1 MAMKKILTILACCL
15 MAVTSFGQIIET
27 DDSDSTSDYE
37 ARFTRLNRAYAKAP
51 NDVDAL
57 YDMAQFYFDNSNP
70 MRNLP
75 MAMKYIQRAETRQI
89 ELLENEKL
97 GELTRL
103 ARKNITIFTI
113 RQTKQA
119 ITDAA
124 YNTLE
129 MRTDMS
135 RVELD
140 TYLDAFGIDIEL
152 VRLLRQRR
160 IDQVYDEDLRKGTA
174 QSYYHFIDIYP
185 GTNEAELMEERLS
198 KLAPSLFDGMTTEAA
213 VDSVAAD
220 FELSPSVRRAAE
232 RQKSRLAYA
241 AATRRNTIAAY
252 NDFLRRYP
260 TSDENMQARE
270 HLASLLEMQYGTL
283 RTARQYADF
292 VDSNADNE
300 LADKAMA
307 ELRRKIN
314 EEHDIEAARIYISR
328 YRLDPYYNDV
338 YNQYYQWHA
347 AEGNVD
353 PIQRFVK
360 ENPNFPFQRAIEADL
375 ERAEKIDQ
383 VNLMSGFFESE
394 YERYAGYVR
403 KMMDKKIAIVPLQ
416 RTLQA
421 LLAQKNYTAALNR
434 VKQFDLVF
442 ENTSHDEYMELQSI
456 LAARPTGRS
465 SVLQLSATYNIVNPT
480 INPNDGNMYFTRV
493 MGSSRRIC
501 YAVKQGNKWRPTGDV
516 DFANTDNDGLT
527 LYGFFADGKKMLLGS
542 SGDIWIAEFDGAQWR
557 VSDIPPYPVNN
568 DYIETDAYMLPDGS
582 GMLLASDRPGG
593 RNLQTS
599 GAYFHGDTA
608 LASDLYSIH
617 YTQNGWG
624 NAVNLGPNINTAYC
638 ERSPIL
644 SRNLKTLY
652 FITDCR
658 GGLGY
663 GDVYVA
669 TRTNV
674 EEWDKWT
681 VPQNA
686 GKEINS
692 PRSEAS
698 ISFGPNEKE
707 IYLSSNLDAG
717 HFACYTFP
725 TWHNATNSY
734 YNYTLEV
741 LGMEEFLFRVRV
753 ADMTQQTVTQ
763 MVDYMG
769 ESHSIDLSIHKDK
782 HYAVLG
788 DAGIYFI
795 PAVIIGPETKGKQR
809 LKGYTFPVLVAMDKP
824 LPLKAVEF
832 NKTTSKLT
840 PIAEMQLEQ
849 LAQFL
854 RHNSTAVAEIMIDV
868 AGHDDV
874 LAYNLSLERGRIIRD
889 YLSTFDIEGS
899 RVIISAF
906 GNVNLKNG
914 DTEGVSVRF
923 RER

>member
-1 MAMKKILTILACCL
+1 MKKILTILVCGL
-15 MAVTSFGQIIET
+15 MALTATAQNDIE
-27 DDSDSTSDYE
+27 DSLSDFE
-37 ARFTRLNRAYAKAP
+37 ARFTRLNRAYAKSP

-57 YDMAQFYFDNSNP
+57 FNMAQFYFENSNP

-75 MAMKYIQRAETRQI
+75 MAMKYIQRAETKHI

-103 ARKNITIFTI
+103 ARKNITLLTI

-129 MRTDMS
+129 MRTDMT

-160 IDQVYDEDLRKGTA
+160 INQVYDEDLRKGTA
-174 QSYYHFIDIYP
+174 KSYYHFIDIYP
-185 GTNEAELMEERLS
+185 GTNEAEQMEERLS
-198 KLAPSLFDGMTTEAA
+198 KLAPSLFDGLTTEAA
-213 VDSVAAD
+213 VDSIAAD
-220 FELSPSVRRAAE
+220 YELSPSVRRAAE
-232 RQKSRLAYA
+232 KQKSRLAYA
-241 AATRRNTIAAY
+241 NATRRNTIAAY
-252 NDFLRRYP
+252 NDFLHRYP
-260 TSDENMQARE
+260 TSDENVQARE
-270 HLASLLEMQYGTL
+270 HLANLLEVQYGSL
-283 RTARQYADF
+283 RTARQFADF

-300 LADKAMA
+300 LADRAMA
-307 ELRRKIN
+307 EMRRMIR
-314 EEHDIEAARIYISR
+314 EDHDIEAAKLYLSR
-328 YRLDPYYNDV
+328 FKLDEHYNEV
-338 YNQYYQWHA
+338 YTQYYDWHA
-347 AEGNVD
+347 AEGNSN
-353 PIQRFVK
+353 PIVRFEK
-360 ENPNFPFQRAIEADL
+360 ENPNYPFKRAIEADL

-383 VNLMSGFFESE
+383 VNLMSDYFESE
-394 YERYAGYVR
+394 YDRYAGYVR
-403 KMMDKKIAIVPLQ
+403 KLMGKKIAIVPLQ
-416 RTLQA
+416 RMLQ
-421 LLAQKNYTAALNR
+421 LQLAQRNYAGALNR
-434 VKQFDLVF
+434 VKQFELCF
-442 ENTSHDEYMELQSI
+442 ENTSHDEYIELQRI
-456 LAARPTGRS
+456 LSAPSSGRTTS
-465 SVLQLSATYNIVNPT
+465 LQLSATYNIVNPT
-480 INPNDGNMYFTRV
+480 INPADNNLYFTRV

-516 DFANTDNDGLT
+516 EFANTDNDRLT
-527 LYGFFADGKKMLLGS
+527 LYGFFAEGKKMLLGS
-542 SGDIWIAEFDGAQWR
+542 AGDIWIAEYDGSQWR
-557 VSDIPPYPVNN
+557 VTDIPSYPVNT
-568 DYIETDAYMLPDGS
+568 DYFETDAYMLPDGS
-582 GMLLASDRPGG
+582 GMLLASDRPNGK
-593 RNLQTS
+593 NLQSS

-608 LASDLYSIH
+608 LASDLYFIP

-624 NAVNLGPNINTAYC
+624 TAVNLGSNINTPYS

-652 FITDCR
+652 FITDGR

-674 EEWDKWT
+674 EDWTNWT

-692 PRSEAS
+692 GRSEAS

-707 IYLSSNLDAG
+707 IYLSSNSDAG
-717 HFACYTFP
+717 HFSCYTFP
-725 TWHNATNSY
+725 TWHNSTNSY

-753 ADMTQQTVTQ
+753 ADLTQQTITQ
-763 MVDYMG
+763 VVDYMG
-769 ESHSIDLSIHKDK
+769 ENHSIDLSIHKDK

-795 PAVIIGPETKGKQR
+795 PAVIIGPDNKSKQR
-809 LKGYTFPVLVAMDKP
+809 LKGYTFPVLVGMDKP
-824 LPLKAVEF
+824 LQLKAVEF
-832 NKTTSKLT
+832 NKTTSTLT
-840 PIAEMQLEQ
+840 PIAELQLEQ

-854 RHNSTAVAEIMIDV
+854 RHNPTAVAEILIDV
-868 AGHDDV
+868 AGRDDV
-874 LAYNLSLERGRIIRD
+874 LAYNISLERGRIIRD
-889 YLSTFDIEGS
+889 YLSTFDVEGS
-899 RVIISAF
+899 RIIISAF

-914 DTEGVSVRF
+914 GTDGVSVRF

>member
-1 MAMKKILTILACCL
+1 MKKILTLMVCCL
-15 MAVTSFGQIIET
+15 AIATAIGQSEPADT
-27 DDSDSTSDYE
+27 TGGYE
-37 ARFTRLNRAYAKAP
+37 ARFNRLNRAYAKSP

-57 YDMAQFYFDNSNP
+57 YDMSMFYFDNDNP

-75 MAMKYIQRAETRQI
+75 MAMKYIQRAETRHI

-103 ARKNITIFTI
+103 ARKNITLISL
-113 RQTKQA
+113 RQAKQA

-160 IDQVYDEDLRKGTA
+160 INQVYDEDLRKGTA

-185 GTNEAELMEERLS
+185 GTNEAEQMEERLA
-198 KLAPSLFDGMTTEAA
+198 KLAPGLFDGLTTEAA
-213 VDSVAAD
+213 VDSVAAAY
-220 FELSPSVRRAAE
+220 ELSPSVRRAAE
-232 RQKSRLAYA
+232 KQKSRLAYA
-241 AATRRNTIAAY
+241 YTTKRNTIAAY

-270 HLASLLEMQYGTL
+270 HLASLLEMQYTTL
-283 RTARQYADF
+283 HTARQYADF

-300 LADKAMA
+300 MADKAM
-307 ELRRKIN
+307 EQLRHMIN
-314 EEHDIEAARIYISR
+314 DEHDIEAARLYIER
-328 YRLDPYYNDV
+328 YRLDPHYNEVYDTYYS
-338 YNQYYQWHA
+338 WHA
-347 AEGNVD
+347 AEGNLD
-353 PIQRFVK
+353 PIRRFEK
-360 ENPNFPFQRAIEADL
+360 ENPNYPFQRAIEADV

-383 VNLMSGFFESE
+383 VNLMTNYMESD

-403 KMMDKKIAIVPLQ
+403 KLMGKKISIVPLQ
-416 RTLQA
+416 RMLQVQ
-421 LLAQKNYTAALNR
+421 LAQKNYAGALAR
-434 VKQFDLVF
+434 VNQFELVF
-442 ENTSHDEYMELQSI
+442 ESTAHDEYTELQRI
-456 LAARPTGRS
+456 LSAKNTGRS
-465 SVLQLSATYNIVNPT
+465 NTLQLAATYNIANPT
-480 INPNDGNMYFTRV
+480 VNVSDGNLYFTRV

-516 DFANTDNDGLT
+516 EFANTDNDGLT
-527 LYGFFADGKKMLLGS
+527 LYGFFAEGKKMLLGS
-542 SGDIWIAEFDGAQWR
+542 AGDIWIAEYDGSQWR
-557 VSDIPPYPVNN
+557 VTDIPSYPVNT

-608 LASDLYSIH
+608 IASDLYYIP

-624 NAVNLGPNINTAYC
+624 TAVNLGPNINTAYC

-652 FITDCR
+652 FISDGH

-669 TRTNV
+669 TRTDI
-674 EEWDKWT
+674 EDWTSWT

-692 PRSEAS
+692 PRSEAY

-717 HFACYTFP
+717 HFSCYSFP
-725 TWHNATNSY
+725 AWHNTTNSY

-741 LGMEEFLFRVRV
+741 LGMEDFLFRVRV
-753 ADMTQQTVTQ
+753 ADLNQQTVTQ
-763 MVDYMG
+763 VVDYMG
-769 ESHSIDLSIHKDK
+769 ESHSINLNIHKDK

-788 DAGIYFI
+788 DAGLYFI
-795 PAVIIGPETKGKQR
+795 PAVILGPDNKAKQR

-832 NKTTSKLT
+832 KNTTLT
-840 PIAEMQLEQ
+840 PIAALQLEQ

-854 RHNSTAVAEIMIDV
+854 NQNPTAIAEFIIDV
-868 AGHDDV
+868 AGRDDV
-874 LAYNLSLERGRIIRD
+874 LAYNLSLERGRAIRD
-889 YLSTFDIEGS
+889 YMSTMDVDGS
-899 RVIISAF
+899 RIIISAY

-914 DTEGVSVRF
+914 GSEGVSVRF

>member
-1 MAMKKILTILACCL
+1 MKKILTILVCGL
-15 MAVTSFGQIIET
+15 MALTATAQNDIE
-27 DDSDSTSDYE
+27 DSLSDFE
-37 ARFTRLNRAYAKAP
+37 ARFTRLNRAYAKSP

-57 YDMAQFYFDNSNP
+57 FNMAQFYFENSNP

-75 MAMKYIQRAETRQI
+75 MAMKYIQRAETKHI

-103 ARKNITIFTI
+103 ARKNITLLTI

-129 MRTDMS
+129 MRTDMT

-160 IDQVYDEDLRKGTA
+160 INQVYDEDLRKGTA
-174 QSYYHFIDIYP
+174 KSYYHFIDIYP
-185 GTNEAELMEERLS
+185 GTNEAEQMEERLS
-198 KLAPSLFDGMTTEAA
+198 KLAPSLFDGLTTEAA
-213 VDSVAAD
+213 VDSIAAD
-220 FELSPSVRRAAE
+220 YELSPSVRRAAE
-232 RQKSRLAYA
+232 KQKSRLAYA
-241 AATRRNTIAAY
+241 NATRRNTIAAY
-252 NDFLRRYP
+252 NDFLHRYP
-260 TSDENMQARE
+260 TSDENVQARE
-270 HLASLLEMQYGTL
+270 HLANLLEVQYGSL
-283 RTARQYADF
+283 RTARQFADF

-300 LADKAMA
+300 LADRAMA
-307 ELRRKIN
+307 EMRRMIR
-314 EEHDIEAARIYISR
+314 EDHDIEAAKLYLSR
-328 YRLDPYYNDV
+328 FKLDEHYNEV
-338 YNQYYQWHA
+338 YTQYYDWHA
-347 AEGNVD
+347 AEGNSN
-353 PIQRFVK
+353 PIVRFEK
-360 ENPNFPFQRAIEADL
+360 ENPNYPFKRAIEADL

-383 VNLMSGFFESE
+383 VNLMSDYFESE
-394 YERYAGYVR
+394 YDRYAGYVR
-403 KMMDKKIAIVPLQ
+403 KLMGKKIAIVPLQ
-416 RTLQA
+416 RMLQ
-421 LLAQKNYTAALNR
+421 LQLAQRNYAGALNR
-434 VKQFDLVF
+434 VKQFELCF
-442 ENTSHDEYMELQSI
+442 ENTSHDEYIELQRI
-456 LAARPTGRS
+456 LSAPSSGRTTS
-465 SVLQLSATYNIVNPT
+465 LQLSATYNIVNPT
-480 INPNDGNMYFTRV
+480 INPADNNLYFTRV

-516 DFANTDNDGLT
+516 EFANTDNDRLT
-527 LYGFFADGKKMLLGS
+527 LYGFFAEGKKMLLGS
-542 SGDIWIAEFDGAQWR
+542 AGDIWIAEYDGSQWR
-557 VSDIPPYPVNN
+557 VTDIPSYPVNT
-568 DYIETDAYMLPDGS
+568 DYFETDAYMLPDGS
-582 GMLLASDRPGG
+582 GMLLASDRPNGK
-593 RNLQTS
+593 NLQSS

-608 LASDLYSIH
+608 LASDLYFIP

-624 NAVNLGPNINTAYC
+624 TAVNLGSNINTPYS

-652 FITDCR
+652 FITDGR

-674 EEWDKWT
+674 EDWTNWT

-692 PRSEAS
+692 GRSEAS

-707 IYLSSNLDAG
+707 IYLSSNSDAG
-717 HFACYTFP
+717 HFSCYTFP
-725 TWHNATNSY
+725 TWHNSTNSY

-753 ADMTQQTVTQ
+753 ADLTQQTITQ
-763 MVDYMG
+763 VVDYMG
-769 ESHSIDLSIHKDK
+769 ENHSIDLSIHKDK

-795 PAVIIGPETKGKQR
+795 PAVIIGPDNKSKQR
-809 LKGYTFPVLVAMDKP
+809 LKGYTFPVLVGMDKP
-824 LPLKAVEF
+824 LQLKAVEF
-832 NKTTSKLT
+832 NKTTSALT
-840 PIAEMQLEQ
+840 PIAELQLEQ

-854 RHNSTAVAEIMIDV
+854 RHNPTAVAEILIDV
-868 AGHDDV
+868 AGRDDV
-874 LAYNLSLERGRIIRD
+874 LAYNISLERGRIIRD
-889 YLSTFDIEGS
+889 YLSTFDVEGS
-899 RVIISAF
+899 RIIISAF

-914 DTEGVSVRF
+914 GTDGVSVRF

>member
-1 MAMKKILTILACCL
+1 MKKILTILVCGL
-15 MAVTSFGQIIET
+15 MALTATAQSDIE
-27 DDSDSTSDYE
+27 DSLSDFE
-37 ARFTRLNRAYAKAP
+37 ARFTRLNRAYAKSP

-57 YDMAQFYFDNSNP
+57 FNMAQFYFENSNP

-75 MAMKYIQRAETRQI
+75 MAMKYIQRAEVKHI

-103 ARKNITIFTI
+103 ARKNITLLTI

-129 MRTDMS
+129 MRTDMT

-160 IDQVYDEDLRKGTA
+160 INQVYDEDLRKGTA

-185 GTNEAELMEERLS
+185 GTNEAEQMEERLS
-198 KLAPSLFDGMTTEAA
+198 KLAPSLFDGVTTEAA
-213 VDSVAAD
+213 VDSIAAGY
-220 FELSPSVRRAAE
+220 ELSPSVRRAAE
-232 RQKSRLAYA
+232 KQKSRLAYA
-241 AATRRNTIAAY
+241 NATRRNTIAAY
-252 NDFLRRYP
+252 NDFLHRYP
-260 TSDENMQARE
+260 TSDENIQARE
-270 HLASLLEMQYGTL
+270 HLATLLEVQYGSL
-283 RTARQYADF
+283 RTPRQFADF

-300 LADKAMA
+300 LADRAMA
-307 ELRRKIN
+307 EMRRMIN
-314 EEHDIEAARIYISR
+314 EDHDIEAAKLYLNRFK
-328 YRLDPYYNDV
+328 LDEHYNEV
-338 YNQYYQWHA
+338 YNQYYSWHA
-347 AEGNVD
+347 AEGNSD
-353 PIQRFVK
+353 PIVRFEK
-360 ENPNFPFQRAIEADL
+360 ENPNYPFKRAIEADL

-383 VNLMSGFFESE
+383 VNLMSDYFESE

-403 KMMDKKIAIVPLQ
+403 KLMGKQIAIVPLQ
-416 RTLQA
+416 RMLQ
-421 LLAQKNYTAALNR
+421 LQLAQRNYTGALNR
-434 VKQFDLVF
+434 VKQFELCF
-442 ENTSHDEYMELQSI
+442 ETTSHNEYLELQSI
-456 LAARPTGRS
+456 LSARPTGRTA
-465 SVLQLSATYNIVNPT
+465 VQQLAATYNIVNPT
-480 INPNDGNMYFTRV
+480 INPADGNLYFTRV

-516 DFANTDNDGLT
+516 EFSNTDNDRLS

-542 SGDIWIAEFDGAQWR
+542 SGDIWIAEFDGSQWR
-557 VSDIPPYPVNN
+557 VTDIPSYPVNT

-582 GMLLASDRPGG
+582 GMLLASDRPNGK
-593 RNLQTS
+593 NLQAS

-608 LASDLYSIH
+608 LASDLYYIP

-624 NAVNLGPNINTAYC
+624 TAVNLGSNINTPYS

-652 FITDCR
+652 FITDGR

-674 EEWDKWT
+674 EDWTNWT

-692 PRSEAS
+692 GRSEAS

-707 IYLSSNLDAG
+707 IYLSSNSDAG
-717 HFACYTFP
+717 HFSCYTFP
-725 TWHNATNSY
+725 TWHNSTNSY

-753 ADMTQQTVTQ
+753 ADLTQQTITQ
-763 MVDYMG
+763 VVDYMG
-769 ESHSIDLSIHKDK
+769 ENHSIDLSIHKDK

-788 DAGIYFI
+788 DAGLYFI

-809 LKGYTFPVLVAMDKP
+809 LKGYTFPVLVGMDKP

-832 NKTTSKLT
+832 NKLTSALT

-854 RHNSTAVAEIMIDV
+854 RHNPTAIAEIIIDV
-868 AGHDDV
+868 AGRDDV

-889 YLSTFDIEGS
+889 YLSSFDIEGS
-899 RVIISAF
+899 HIIISAF

-914 DTEGVSVRF
+914 GTEGVSVRF

>member
-1 MAMKKILTILACCL
+1 MKKILTILVCGL
-15 MAVTSFGQIIET
+15 MALTATAQNDIE
-27 DDSDSTSDYE
+27 DSLSDFE
-37 ARFTRLNRAYAKAP
+37 ARFTRLNRAYAKSP

-57 YDMAQFYFDNSNP
+57 FNMAQFYFENSNP

-75 MAMKYIQRAETRQI
+75 MAMKYIQRAETKHI

-103 ARKNITIFTI
+103 ARKNITLLTI

-129 MRTDMS
+129 MRTDMT

-160 IDQVYDEDLRKGTA
+160 INQVYDEDLRKGTA
-174 QSYYHFIDIYP
+174 KSYYHFIDIYP
-185 GTNEAELMEERLS
+185 GTNEAEQMEERLS
-198 KLAPSLFDGMTTEAA
+198 KLAPSLFDGLTTEAA
-213 VDSVAAD
+213 VDSIAAD
-220 FELSPSVRRAAE
+220 YELSPSVRRAAE
-232 RQKSRLAYA
+232 KQKSRLAYA
-241 AATRRNTIAAY
+241 NATRRNTIAAY
-252 NDFLRRYP
+252 NDFLHRYP
-260 TSDENMQARE
+260 TSDENVQARE
-270 HLASLLEMQYGTL
+270 HLANLLEVQYGSL
-283 RTARQYADF
+283 RTARQFADF

-300 LADKAMA
+300 LADRAMA
-307 ELRRKIN
+307 EMRRMIR
-314 EEHDIEAARIYISR
+314 EDHDIEAAKLYLSR
-328 YRLDPYYNDV
+328 FKLDEHYNEV
-338 YNQYYQWHA
+338 YTQYYDWHA
-347 AEGNVD
+347 AEGNSN
-353 PIQRFVK
+353 PIVRFEK
-360 ENPNFPFQRAIEADL
+360 ENPNYPFKRAIEADL

-383 VNLMSGFFESE
+383 VNLMSDYFESE
-394 YERYAGYVR
+394 YDRYAGYVR
-403 KMMDKKIAIVPLQ
+403 KLMGKKIAIVPLQ
-416 RTLQA
+416 RMLQ
-421 LLAQKNYTAALNR
+421 LQLAQRNYAGALNR
-434 VKQFDLVF
+434 VKQFELCF
-442 ENTSHDEYMELQSI
+442 ENTSHDEYIELQRI
-456 LAARPTGRS
+456 LSAPSSGRTTS
-465 SVLQLSATYNIVNPT
+465 LQLSATYNIVNPT
-480 INPNDGNMYFTRV
+480 INPADNNLYFTRV

-516 DFANTDNDGLT
+516 EFANTDNDRLT
-527 LYGFFADGKKMLLGS
+527 IYGFFSEGKKMLLGS
-542 SGDIWIAEFDGAQWR
+542 AGDIWIAEYDGSQWR
-557 VSDIPPYPVNN
+557 VTDIPSYPVNT
-568 DYIETDAYMLPDGS
+568 DYFETDAYMLPDGS
-582 GMLLASDRPGG
+582 GMLLASDRPNGK
-593 RNLQTS
+593 NLQSS

-608 LASDLYSIH
+608 LASDLYFIP

-624 NAVNLGPNINTAYC
+624 TAVNLGSNINTPYS

-652 FITDCR
+652 FITDGR

-674 EEWDKWT
+674 EDWTNWT

-692 PRSEAS
+692 GRSEAS

-707 IYLSSNLDAG
+707 IYLSSNSDAG
-717 HFACYTFP
+717 HFSCYTFP
-725 TWHNATNSY
+725 TWHNSTNSY

-753 ADMTQQTVTQ
+753 ADLTQQTITQ
-763 MVDYMG
+763 VVDYMG
-769 ESHSIDLSIHKDK
+769 ENHSIDLSIHKDK

-795 PAVIIGPETKGKQR
+795 PAVIIGPDNKSKQR
-809 LKGYTFPVLVAMDKP
+809 LKGYTFPVLVGMDKP
-824 LPLKAVEF
+824 LQLKAVEF
-832 NKTTSKLT
+832 NKTTSALT
-840 PIAEMQLEQ
+840 PIAELQLEQ

-854 RHNSTAVAEIMIDV
+854 RHNPTSVAEILIDV
-868 AGHDDV
+868 AGRDDV
-874 LAYNLSLERGRIIRD
+874 LAYNISLERGRIIRD
-889 YLSTFDIEGS
+889 YLSTFDVEGS
-899 RVIISAF
+899 RIIISAF

-914 DTEGVSVRF
+914 GTDGVSVRF

>member
-1 MAMKKILTILACCL
+1 MKKILTILVCGL
-15 MAVTSFGQIIET
+15 MALTATAQSDIE
-27 DDSDSTSDYE
+27 DSLSDFE
-37 ARFTRLNRAYAKAP
+37 ARFTRLNRAYAKSP

-57 YDMAQFYFDNSNP
+57 FNMAQFYFENSNP

-75 MAMKYIQRAETRQI
+75 MAMKYIQRAEVKHI

-103 ARKNITIFTI
+103 ARKNITLLTI

-129 MRTDMS
+129 MRTDMT

-160 IDQVYDEDLRKGTA
+160 INQVYDEDLRKGTA

-185 GTNEAELMEERLS
+185 GTNEAEQMEERLS
-198 KLAPSLFDGMTTEAA
+198 KLAPSLFDGVTTEAA
-213 VDSVAAD
+213 VDSIAAGY
-220 FELSPSVRRAAE
+220 ELSPSVRRAAE
-232 RQKSRLAYA
+232 KQKSRLAYA
-241 AATRRNTIAAY
+241 NATRRNTIAAY
-252 NDFLRRYP
+252 NDFLHRYP
-260 TSDENMQARE
+260 TSDENIQARE
-270 HLASLLEMQYGTL
+270 HLATLLEVQYGSL
-283 RTARQYADF
+283 RTPRQFADF

-300 LADKAMA
+300 LADRAMA
-307 ELRRKIN
+307 EMRRMIN
-314 EEHDIEAARIYISR
+314 EDHDIEAAKLYLNRFK
-328 YRLDPYYNDV
+328 LDEHYNEV
-338 YNQYYQWHA
+338 YNQYYSWHA
-347 AEGNVD
+347 AEGNSD
-353 PIQRFVK
+353 PIVRFEK
-360 ENPNFPFQRAIEADL
+360 ENPNYPFKRAIEADL

-383 VNLMSGFFESE
+383 VNLMSDYFESE

-403 KMMDKKIAIVPLQ
+403 KLMGKQIAIVPLQ
-416 RTLQA
+416 RMLQ
-421 LLAQKNYTAALNR
+421 LQLAQRNYTGALNR
-434 VKQFDLVF
+434 VKQFELCF
-442 ENTSHDEYMELQSI
+442 ETTSHNEYLELQSI
-456 LAARPTGRS
+456 LSARPTGRT
-465 SVLQLSATYNIVNPT
+465 VVQQLAATYNIVNPT
-480 INPNDGNMYFTRV
+480 INPADGNLYFTRV

-516 DFANTDNDGLT
+516 EFSNTDNDRLS

-542 SGDIWIAEFDGAQWR
+542 SGDIWIAEFDGSQWR
-557 VSDIPPYPVNN
+557 VTDIPSYPVNT

-582 GMLLASDRPGG
+582 GMLLASDRPNGK
-593 RNLQTS
+593 NLQAS

-608 LASDLYSIH
+608 LASDLYYIP

-624 NAVNLGPNINTAYC
+624 TAVNLGSNINTPYS

-652 FITDCR
+652 FITDGR

-674 EEWDKWT
+674 EDWTNWT

-692 PRSEAS
+692 GRSEAS

-707 IYLSSNLDAG
+707 IYLSSNSDAG
-717 HFACYTFP
+717 HFSCYTFP
-725 TWHNATNSY
+725 TWHNSTNSY

-753 ADMTQQTVTQ
+753 ADLTQQTITQ
-763 MVDYMG
+763 VVDYMG
-769 ESHSIDLSIHKDK
+769 ENHSIDLSIHKDK

-788 DAGIYFI
+788 DAGLYFI

-809 LKGYTFPVLVAMDKP
+809 LKGYTFPVLVDMDKP

-832 NKTTSKLT
+832 NKLTSALT

-854 RHNSTAVAEIMIDV
+854 RHNPTAIAEIIIDV
-868 AGHDDV
+868 AGRDDV

-889 YLSTFDIEGS
+889 YLSSFDIEGS
-899 RVIISAF
+899 HIIISAF

-914 DTEGVSVRF
+914 GTEGVSVRF